1 MILTKEYDCQK
12 KEYAA
17 DKYKHKRE
25 RERERERERNTQEI
39 LYWFLPQLRVV

>member
-25 RERERERERNTQEI
+25 RERERNTQEI